1 MGKAEKA
8 GRGWERKLVQ
18 ARTPRRKKLVTREQ
32 SEKKKNRVRETEME
46 RGKTNGHSKLFYR
59 V

>member
-8 GRGWERKLVQ
+8 GRGWERKLIQ
-18 ARTPRRKKLVTREQ
+18 ARTPRRKKLVTKEQ
-32 SEKKKNRVRETEME
+32 SEKKNRVRETEME
-46 RGKTNGHSKLFYR
+46 RGTTNGHSKIFYR

>member
-8 GRGWERKLVQ
+8 GRGWERKLIQ

-32 SEKKKNRVRETEME
+32 SEKKKI
-46 RGKTNGHSKLFYR
+46 G
-59 V
+59 